1 MTAPSIATGRALT
14 QPLAVKTKTAAG
26 SRLAYLDNL
35 RILMTVLVVLHHF
48 AIGYGA
54 AGGWYYYEEG
64 PLNMVSA
71 ILMTVFVI
79 INQSFFMG
87 FFFMMSSYFCPRSY
101 DRKGARA
108 FLADRLKR
116 LGIPLAVYM
125 ALVQPLLIHLVRSFE
140 GSAGSFWQFLMNGV
154 RGGGYGPGPMWFV
167 LSLLIFNVVYVVW
180 RSVASARLTTSVE
193 QRPVPGNKA
202 IAIFALALG
211 LLTFLVRLWIPAGE
225 LWMPLGIDIGVQMG
239 FYVQYVALFIV
250 GLLAYQHGWF
260 EKLTRS
266 QTRVWT
272 WALPALVI
280 ALVVVF
286 IAGGAIEN
294 GPEDFIGGLRWQ
306 ALAYAL
312 WEQVMGIAIILS
324 LLVWFRN
331 RLNGQAA
338 LAQAMSNASY
348 PTYFIHA
355 AVIVPLALALSGLQ
369 VDMSLK
375 FVLFAPVAVSLAFLA
390 GYALKRLPLVRD
402 IF

>member
-1 MTAPSIATGRALT
+1 MTAQTIATGHALT
-14 QPLAVKTKTAAG
+14 QPFAVKAQAAAG

-35 RILMTVLVVLHHF
+35 RILMSVLVVLHHF
-48 AIGYGA
+48 AISYGA
-54 AGGWYYYEEG
+54 SGSWYYNEEG
-64 PLNMVSA
+64 PLNVVSA
-71 ILMTVFVI
+71 ILMTVFVV

-87 FFFMMSSYFCPRSY
+87 FFFMMSSYFCLPSY

-108 FLADRLKR
+108 FLADRFKR
-116 LGIPLAVYM
+116 LGIPVAVYM
-125 ALVQPLLIHLVRSFE
+125 VIVQPLLIHLVRSFE

-167 LSLLIFNVVYVVW
+167 LSLLIFNIAYAVW
-180 RSVASARLTTSVE
+180 RSVAPARPITSADV
-193 QRPVPGNKA
+193 RPVPGNTA
-202 IAIFALALG
+202 IAIFALGLG
-211 LLTFLVRLWIPAGE
+211 LLSFLVRLWIPAGK

-239 FYVQYVALFIV
+239 FYVQYIALFIV
-250 GLLAYQHGWF
+250 GLIAYRHGWF

-272 WALPALVI
+272 WALPGLVV

-286 IAGGAIEN
+286 VAGGAIEN
-294 GPEDFIGGLRWQ
+294 GPEDFTGGLHWQ

-312 WEQVMGIAIILS
+312 WEQVMGIAIILT

-331 RLNGQAA
+331 RLNGQGA
-338 LAQAMSNASY
+338 LALAMSNASY

-390 GYALKRLPLVRD
+390 GSALKRLPLARD